1 MKIKTIKKLKIRFFW
16 LTLERFP
23 NIFRPSSKPYTSGD
37 TLRKMSDHIFDES
50 KNINIKKI
58 KTNDIIFLNS
68 DLIEIFFKF
77 YDKKINSRYILITH
91 NSDRNVGEEEIS
103 YISKNVIHWFAQNL
117 VIEEQENVSFI
128 PIGLENLRRLKHGRK
143 KWFKNVHGNKSKF
156 ILSSFDIYTN
166 YQKRSLTK
174 EELSEIDI
182 VDTKYFDSTKEYY
195 ENLNN
200 YMFAICPEGNGV
212 DTHRIWESLILKVM
226 PVVVLNSF
234 TKNLKNNS
242 VPCLYLNDWK
252 DLHNFSSHELKKI
265 YNDFS
270 SHLDNKFVM
279 YNFWENKITSKS
291 IT

>member
-23 NIFRPSSKPYTSGD
+23 NIFRPSSKPYISGD
-37 TLRKMSDHIFDES
+37 TLRNMSDHIFDES

-58 KTNDIIFLNS
+58 KTNDIVFLNS
-68 DLIEIFFKF
+68 DLIEIFFKY
-77 YDKKINSRYILITH
+77 YDKKINNRYILITH

-117 VIEEQENVSFI
+117 VLEEQENVSFI

-143 KWFKNVHGNKSKF
+143 KWFKNVNGNKSKF

-195 ENLNN
+195 ENLNS
-200 YMFAICPEGNGV
+200 YMFAICPEGSGV

-252 DLHNFSSHELKKI
+252 DLHNFSNNELKKI
-265 YNDFS
+265 YSDFS
-270 SHLDNKFVM
+270 NHLDNKFVM